1 MMDALDEVCQAC
13 QKRNAR
19 ILVDAESQHYQKGI
33 EWTTIAL
40 MRKYNSDGHAL
51 IFNTYQAYLKSTPQ
65 RLGRDLALAAK
76 EGWTAG
82 VKVVRGAYIAT
93 DKRSL
98 IHDTKEETDAAY
110 NYIAQSMLRRDE
122 GLVAERGRFPSANLL
137 LATHNKYSALE
148 ALKLYRER
156 TRAGLPTVPVQ
167 FAQLQGMADN
177 VTLSLLQSKEG
188 GEEPPKVLK
197 CTTWGTMG
205 ECLAYL
211 LRRAMENRDAVA
223 RTRDEYLALRKELRR
238 RLLLGR

>member
-40 MRKYNSDGHAL
+40 MRKYNRDGHAL

-177 VTLSLLQSKEG
+177 EG
-188 GEEPPKVLK
+188 SVPDDSWPCADLNR
-197 CTTWGTMG
+197 W
-205 ECLAYL
+205 
-211 LRRAMENRDAVA
+211 LRAREAEAVCAVDRRNLICNAPRAPRSA
-223 RTRDEYLALRKELRR
+223 RAGDGDRGSSA
-238 RLLLGR
+238 